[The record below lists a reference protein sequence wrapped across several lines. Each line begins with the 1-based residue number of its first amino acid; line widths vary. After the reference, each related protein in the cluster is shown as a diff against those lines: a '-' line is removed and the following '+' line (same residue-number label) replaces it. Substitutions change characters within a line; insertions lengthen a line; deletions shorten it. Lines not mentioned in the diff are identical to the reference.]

1 MQKNRETAPSI
12 YCILSGVG
20 GGGGGGG
27 ISVYNTWEC
36 RDSHLNHSCK
46 SLALFVHH
54 NYLMNKEKTLLHI
67 KYKTKIIVPTLSM
80 PPPPPPILSVTTYTP
95 SLTRFPLHAP
105 SFSGVGV

>member
-1 MQKNRETAPSI
+1 MQKNCETAPSI

-54 NYLMNKEKTLLHI
+54 NYLMIKEKTLLYI
-67 KYKTKIIVPTLSM
+67 KYKTKIVVPTLSM
-80 PPPPPPILSVTTYTP
+80 PPPSHFVCHNIYP
-95 SLTRFPLHAP
+95 LTH
-105 SFSGVGV
+105 